1 MEHDNLSAVVLR
13 QRVDHVL
20 VATMNRPEV
29 RNALNPELI
38 DELAAVLREGD
49 ADPQT
54 RVIVLTG
61 AGPAFCAGMDLKAF
75 TRGGKFD
82 GLVWFLREG
91 VRTPVIAAVNGPAM
105 AGGFE
110 LLLACDLVVAADH
123 ARLGISEVKRGLLAA
138 GGGTTL
144 ADRIPLAVALEMGLT
159 GEPVTAER
167 AREIGL
173 VNRVVP
179 AGQLLDETLA
189 LARQVAENAPLAA
202 DAGAPVGRARGDRGG
217 LPQCGCGGG
226 RSRVRRAQAARVERE
241 VMSYCG
247 RVSSCDV
254 QVTDLVCVQ

>member
-110 LLLACDLVVAADH
+110 LLLACDLVVAADD

-189 LARQVAENAPLAA
+189 LARQVAENAPLAVAVTKRLMRERRWGEPAEIEAVFRSA
-202 DAGAPVGRARGDRGG
+202 DAAEGARAFAERRPPVWSGK
-217 LPQCGCGGG
+217 
-226 RSRVRRAQAARVERE
+226 
-241 VMSYCG
+241 
-247 RVSSCDV
+247 
-254 QVTDLVCVQ
+254 